1 MTIAIPVVN
10 SQNVIQ
16 SQEVHYYKLS
26 DIGGISMLKGNKKD
40 DRVENGLR
48 TEYFIKGDRLK
59 SITELMNET
68 NTPGMS
74 VAVINDYEIIW
85 AKGYGFA
92 DTEKGILV
100 DTNTIF
106 QAASISKPLTALA
119 VMKLVQEGILDLDK
133 DINTYL
139 KSWKLPESEFTA
151 KNKVTLRNLLSHT
164 AGVTIHGFP
173 GYKPGDEV
181 PTLIQVLNG
190 EAPAVTGKVRVDMEP
205 DTQFRY
211 SGGGMAIVQQVLVD
225 QLQKSFQEIM
235 RELVLEPLS
244 MTNSFYSNCDLSNE
258 QSYNAAAGH
267 NSEGEQIPE
276 RRYVYPEMAAA
287 GLWSTAEDLA
297 KFSIEVQK
305 SLRGDGNKIL
315 SKEFMEIMTT
325 PVLHGE
331 CNIGLFNEIICRE
344 SLVGHDGGNTGYA
357 CSMQFHKE
365 KGFGVIMMTNS
376 DSGYKMKMPVIRS
389 AAATYGWYNLLH
401 PEYQIVY
408 LSLDEIKFFCGNYKM
423 EIDKTLKIFHQDNSL
438 FYKTIY
444 DEPKQLDYVGNNI
457 FIDRNREVKF
467 DFIKDSDKLY
477 MNGNEIERLNDEE
490 NLASDYI
497 VEGNLD
503 QAVRCYQELMARDCK
518 MKNLLENSLNDTGY
532 DFLWKKDYSTASAF
546 LKVGTIL
553 FPQSANAWD
562 SLGEA
567 YFEGEQY
574 ELCIEAME
582 KSLECAPDNQQN
594 AVNFIKDSK
603 QHLKEKV

>member
-1 MTIAIPVVN
+1 LTIAIPVVN

-16 SQEVHYYKLS
+16 SQEVHYYKLG

-92 DTEKGILV
+92 DTEKKILV

-190 EAPAVTGKVRVDMEP
+190 EAPAVTGRVRVDMEP

-357 CSMQFHKE
+357 CSMKFHKE

-376 DSGYKMKMPVIRS
+376 DSGYKMNMPVIRS

-401 PEYQIVY
+401 PDYQIVY
-408 LSLDEIKFFCGNYKM
+408 LSLDEIKSFCGNYKM
-423 EIDKTLKIFHQDNSL
+423 EIDKTLKIFHQDNSF

-467 DFIKDSDKLY
+467 DFIEDSDKLY
-477 MNGNEIERLNDEE
+477 MNGNKIERLNDEE

-503 QAVRCYQELMARDCK
+503 QAVRCYQELMASDCK
-518 MKNLLENSLNDTGY
+518 MKNSLENSLNDTGY

-582 KSLECAPDNQQN
+582 KSLECAPNNHN